1 MPIRN
6 RTGKKRDKMRSSST
20 SPARLTETREFET
33 IPLQRRVKQGLGF
46 RRSASASVL
55 AATAIIAATETRCL
69 DIEPLLRLG
78 RLQLEI
84 AQCSRR
90 ASRGRR
96 GSALGTIAGAGGCCS
111 L

>member
-55 AATAIIAATETRCL
+55 AATAIIAATETRAVSTSNPSSDWGACN
-69 DIEPLLRLG
+69 LRLP
-78 RLQLEI
+78 
-84 AQCSRR
+84 
-90 ASRGRR
+90 
-96 GSALGTIAGAGGCCS
+96 SALGAHRADVGDQR
-111 L
+111 